1 MDPSAYLEFIVANW
15 QLVVAAIVLAVA
27 AWFVIVVIHAIL
39 WRRHLLQRDMV
50 WLEITPPATIAKTP
64 EATEQLFSVIHGLR
78 TARKFADKL
87 LGRAPVSSFEIVSTR
102 RDGIRFLVQVEHTQ
116 ASFFEKVVAS
126 YVPNSKVKKVD
137 HQPSQADRVI
147 EFKETGH
154 YVLPLTL
161 TSVIEQHDPL
171 SYLTGAMT
179 KLVDGE
185 EITLQIIAVP
195 VKLREAAI
203 LSHRILGNENI
214 LQQVGSKQF
223 SILGRL
229 GNLFGKAA
237 MGAVDLTSEVYMGTT
252 YGYKNMSASK
262 ARYAQQQAPVTKT
275 DRPAR
280 TLSAFELELMET
292 MHCKVTHP
300 LFRVNLRILVTSPDA
315 AEHIA
320 TFKSALDGFSVPP
333 YQSLKAKISLPFIS
347 SHRLKIANKRLPP
360 LLRRSSTILAS
371 TELASLFHFLPSNI
385 SQTDNLVTSLSR
397 TLPAPIS
404 LKQNH
409 HLDVV
414 LGENNHHGVIT
425 LVGLTEQ
432 ERERHVF
439 IIGGTG
445 NGKTTLLQYSILQD
459 IGSGKGVAIVDPH
472 GDMAETLLRHM
483 PKERMK
489 DVIYFN
495 PDDITR
501 PIGMNLLELPEGLS
515 DDDLLREKDA
525 VTESII
531 SVFRKVFSEEDTGGH
546 RIEYVL
552 RNAVQTALT
561 IKDATIFT
569 IFDLLNDPTYRSG
582 IIAKLKDKNLVNFW
596 KHEMGKAGEMQKVKM
611 AAGITAKIGRFLFSA
626 SAKRVLEQPKSTIDF
641 DEILDEGK
649 ILICNFSKGLI
660 GEDTSELFGIT
671 VLAKLQLAS
680 LRRARMKQANRRP
693 FYLYVDEFQ
702 NFATQS
708 FVQMLSESRKY
719 RLYLMM
725 AEQSTSQQKD
735 QQMVQIILAN
745 VGTVICFRT
754 GNPSDEKLLLPLFA
768 PYIEEGEISNQPP
781 FNFYARFA
789 STKSQEPLSGQ
800 TIVLSSDGDEST
812 ADEVKRLSRA
822 TYGNDPLP
830 EEPFKNTP
838 PAPTNSKKTNT
849 AKPARR
855 QATNPKTAARAK
867 NPEDD
872 ESMK

>member
-1 MDPSAYLEFIVANW
+1 MDPAAYLEFIIANW
-15 QLVVAAIVLAVA
+15 QLILSVLILTTVAWCMLIIIRSL
-27 AWFVIVVIHAIL
+27 L
-39 WRRHLLQRDMV
+39 WRRHLLHRDTV
-50 WLEITPPATIAKTP
+50 WLEITPPSSITKTP
-64 EATEQLFSVIHGLR
+64 EATEQLFSVIHGAR
-78 TARKFADKL
+78 AARKLSDKL
-87 LGRAPVSSFEIVSTR
+87 LGRSPVSSFEIVSSR
-102 RDGIRFLVQVEHTQ
+102 KDGIRFLAQVDSDQ
-116 ASFFEKVVAS
+116 SGFIEKVIAS
-126 YVPNSKVKKVD
+126 YVPNSQVKEIN
-137 HQPSQADRVI
+137 HQARRANRVI

-161 TSVIEQHDPL
+161 TSVMEQHDPL

-179 KLVDGE
+179 KLTDDE
-185 EITLQIIAVP
+185 EITLQIIAIP

-214 LQQVGSKQF
+214 LQEVGSKKIPF
-223 SILGRL
+223 VSALGSV
-229 GNLFGKAA
+229 FGKVA
-237 MGAVDLTSEVYMGTT
+237 MNATDLTSEVYMGTT
-252 YGYKNMSASK
+252 YGYKNYYDSK
-262 ARYAQQQAPVTKT
+262 TRNTQQQAKITNH
-275 DRPAR
+275 DRPSR

-292 MHCKVTHP
+292 MHRKVTSP
-300 LFRVNLRILVTSPDA
+300 LFRVDLRILVRSPSA
-315 AEHIA
+315 SEHIA
-320 TFKSALDGFSVPP
+320 AFKSALDGYSVPP
-333 YQSLKAKISLPFIS
+333 YQSLKTKLSLPLLNA
-347 SHRLKIANKRLPP
+347 HRQKIADRRLPS
-360 LLRRSSTILAS
+360 LLRRSSIILAS
-371 TELASLFHFLPSNI
+371 TELASLFHFPPSNI
-385 SQTDNLVTSLSR
+385 SQTDNLITSLSR

-404 LKQNH
+404 LKQNY
-409 HLDVV
+409 HLDVI
-414 LGENNHHGVIT
+414 LGENKHHGVIT
-425 LVGLTEQ
+425 PIGLTEQ

-459 IGSGKGVAIVDPH
+459 IKNGKGVAIVDPH
-472 GDMAETLLRHM
+472 GDMAETILRHM
-483 PKERMK
+483 PRERIK

-495 PDDITR
+495 PDDIAR
-501 PIGMNLLELPEGLS
+501 PIGMNLLELPAGLS

-569 IFDLLNDPTYRSG
+569 IFDLLNDPTYRTG
-582 IIAKLKDKNLVNFW
+582 IVAKLKDKNLVNFW
-596 KHEMGKAGEMQKVKM
+596 KHEIGKAGEMQKVKM

-641 DEILDEGK
+641 DQILDEGK

-680 LRRARMKQANRRP
+680 LRRARMKQADRRP

-754 GNPSDEKLLLPLFA
+754 GNPSDENLLLPLFA
-768 PYIEEGEISNQPP
+768 PYIDEGEISNQPP

-789 STKSQEPLSGQ
+789 STKSQEPLSGK
-800 TIVLSSDGDEST
+800 TIVLSSDGDEAT
-812 ADEVKRLSRA
+812 ADEAKQLSRE
-822 TYGNDPLP
+822 TYGNEPLA
-830 EEPFKNTP
+830 EEPINKTAPNTKVG
-838 PAPTNSKKTNT
+838 KKVNT
-849 AKPARR
+849 AKSTKR
-855 QATNPKTAARAK
+855 TSIVSKTSSKGK

-872 ESMK
+872 ENIK

>member
-1 MDPSAYLEFIVANW
+1 MDPAAYLEFIIANW
-15 QLVVAAIVLAVA
+15 QLILSVLILTTVAWCMLIIIRSL
-27 AWFVIVVIHAIL
+27 L
-39 WRRHLLQRDMV
+39 WRRHLLHRDTV
-50 WLEITPPATIAKTP
+50 WLEITPPSSITKTP
-64 EATEQLFSVIHGLR
+64 EATEQLFSVIHGAR
-78 TARKFADKL
+78 AARKLSDKL
-87 LGRAPVSSFEIVSTR
+87 LGRSPVSSFEIVSSR
-102 RDGIRFLVQVEHTQ
+102 KDGIRFLAQVDREQ
-116 ASFFEKVVAS
+116 SGFIEKVIAS
-126 YVPNSKVKKVD
+126 YVPNSQVKEIN
-137 HQPSQADRVI
+137 HQARRANRVI

-161 TSVIEQHDPL
+161 TSVMEQHDPL

-179 KLVDGE
+179 KLTDDE
-185 EITLQIIAVP
+185 EITLQIIAIP

-214 LQQVGSKQF
+214 LQEVGSKKIPF
-223 SILGRL
+223 VSALGSV
-229 GNLFGKAA
+229 FGKVA
-237 MGAVDLTSEVYMGTT
+237 MNATDFTSEVYMGTT
-252 YGYKNMSASK
+252 YGYKNYYDSK
-262 ARYAQQQAPVTKT
+262 TRNAQQQAKITNH
-275 DRPAR
+275 DRPSR

-292 MHCKVTHP
+292 MHRKVTSP
-300 LFRVNLRILVTSPDA
+300 LFRVDLRILVRSPSA
-315 AEHIA
+315 SEHIA
-320 TFKSALDGFSVPP
+320 AFKSALDGYSVPP
-333 YQSLKAKISLPFIS
+333 YQSLKTKLSLPFLNA
-347 SHRLKIANKRLPP
+347 HRQKIADRRLPS
-360 LLRRSSTILAS
+360 LLRHSSIILAS
-371 TELASLFHFLPSNI
+371 TELASLFHFPPSNI

-409 HLDVV
+409 HLDVI
-414 LGENNHHGVIT
+414 LGENKHHGVVTPI
-425 LVGLTEQ
+425 GLTEQ

-459 IGSGKGVAIVDPH
+459 IKNGKGVAIVDPH
-472 GDMAETLLRHM
+472 GDMAETILRHM
-483 PKERMK
+483 PRERIK

-495 PDDITR
+495 PDDIAR
-501 PIGMNLLELPEGLS
+501 PIGMNLLELPDGLS

-569 IFDLLNDPTYRSG
+569 IFDLLNDPTYRTG
-582 IIAKLKDKNLVNFW
+582 IVAKLKDKNLVNFW
-596 KHEMGKAGEMQKVKM
+596 KHEIGKAGEMQKVKM

-626 SAKRVLEQPKSTIDF
+626 SAKRVLEQPKSTINF
-641 DEILDEGK
+641 DQILDEGK

-680 LRRARMKQANRRP
+680 LRRARMRQADRRP

-768 PYIEEGEISNQPP
+768 PYIDEGEISNQSP
-781 FNFYARFA
+781 FSFYARFA
-789 STKSQEPLSGQ
+789 STKSQEPLSGK
-800 TIVLSSDGDEST
+800 TIVLSSDGDEAI
-812 ADEVKRLSRA
+812 ADEVKQLSRE
-822 TYGNDPLP
+822 TYGNEPLA
-830 EEPFKNTP
+830 EELINKTAPNTKGD
-838 PAPTNSKKTNT
+838 KKVNT
-849 AKPARR
+849 AKSTKR
-855 QATNPKTAARAK
+855 TSTVSKTSSKGK

-872 ESMK
+872 ENIK